1 MRPLKAIAILVFG
14 LVAIYAFADVAQA
27 QVAKTGSPRG
37 VATFFG
43 MGKVTEYGPDVVV
56 WTGTFP
62 GESVTESKQGVLHFG
77 AWDCTGEV
85 VYRSGKVAWGG
96 GFCSVTD
103 KDGDRINLR
112 WQVDEPDANPAK
124 FKTKGTYLS
133 GSGKYAG
140 IQGGY
145 NFVCEPIGNTSH
157 FVCPIVGGEYRL
169 P

>member
-1 MRPLKAIAILVFG
+1 MRPLKAAAILALG
-14 LVAIYAFADVAQA
+14 LLLICAYGGVAQA
-27 QVAKTGSPRG
+27 QGAKTGKPRG
-37 VATFFG
+37 IATFYG
-43 MGKVTEYGPDVVV
+43 MGKVTEYAPDVVV

-62 GESVTESKQGVLHFG
+62 GQSVTDSGQGVLHFG

-85 VYRSGKVAWGG
+85 VYRSGQVSWGG

-133 GSGKYAG
+133 GSGKYVG

-145 NFVCEPIGNTSH
+145 NFICESIGNTSH
-157 FVCPIVGGEYRL
+157 FICPIVAGEYHL